1 MPTLYQQVADH
12 IHGQIQLGLLQTGE
26 RIPSVRQCSAEMGL
40 SISTVIRGYELLQD
54 QMLIEPRP
62 QSGFYV
68 RAQFERSQPPEIS
81 QPSLQPASVSIDNL
95 AVQLLQNTHDK
106 NIIQLGTA
114 PPNTNVPSVRLI
126 NRIMIKVIKEEP
138 GIADYDPP
146 RGNEPLRRQIAR
158 RMINAGVNASPD
170 DIIITTGCQEAVTLC
185 LRAVTKPGDTIVVE
199 SPSYFGTLKAIESL
213 GLKALEIPTD
223 AENGMSLPALE
234 LAIREWNVSACILT
248 PNFSNP
254 LGYCMSDK
262 NKQRLRSI
270 LKKADIPIIE
280 DDIYGEL
287 GYSSQRPKAIK
298 AFDETGEKS
307 NVLLCS
313 SLSKSL
319 SPGLRIGWAIPG
331 KWMDSLTQLKVSNSM
346 AGATLPALTAARYL
360 EKGIFDRHLRQ
371 MRRYYK
377 EQRDYFLQLATLHL
391 PKDIRITHP
400 TGGYVIWLEL
410 DKSIDSMLLYEQAKA
425 ENISIAPGP
434 LFSISGQYKNFIR
447 INYGTASR
455 EQLEKAMIILGYLV
469 KELASKSEQLSYE
482 KPPI

>member
-1 MPTLYQQVADH
+1 MSTLYQQVADH
-12 IHGQIQLGLLQTGE
+12 ISDQIKTGLLQSGE
-26 RIPSVRQCSAEMGL
+26 KVPSVRQCSAEMGL

-54 QMLIEPRP
+54 QMMIEPRP

-68 RAQFERSQPPEIS
+68 RAQFERSEPPKIS
-81 QPSLQPASVSIDNL
+81 QPKVKPTAVNIDGL

-114 PPNTNVPSVRLI
+114 PPNTKVPSVKLI
-126 NRIMIKVIKEEP
+126 NRLMVKVIKEDE

-146 RGNEPLRRQIAR
+146 RGNERLRRQIAR
-158 RMINAGVNASPD
+158 RMLNAGVNISPEEV
-170 DIIITTGCQEAVTLC
+170 IVTTGCQEAVNLC

-223 AENGMSLPALE
+223 AESGMSLSALE

-248 PNFSNP
+248 PSFSNP
-254 LGYCMSDK
+254 LGYCMSDE
-262 NKQRLRSI
+262 NKQQLRTI
-270 LKKADIPIIE
+270 LKKANIPIIE

-287 GYSSQRPKAIK
+287 CYGSQRPKAIK
-298 AFDETGEKS
+298 AFDQSGEEG

-331 KWMDSLTQLKVSNSM
+331 KWIDTVTQLKVSTSM

-360 EKGIFDRHLRQ
+360 EKGVFDRHLRH

-391 PKDIRITHP
+391 PQNIRITHP
-400 TGGYVIWLEL
+400 EGGYVIWLEL
-410 DKSIDSMLLYEQAKA
+410 DNKLDSMLLYEQAKA
-425 ENISIAPGP
+425 EQISIAPGP

-447 INYGTASR
+447 INYGTATR
-455 EQLEKAMIILGYLV
+455 QQLEKALIILGRII
-469 KELASKSEQLSYE
+469 SSS
-482 KPPI
+482 